1 MALTATPHNSNLY
14 KPAYN
19 EIVWV
24 VSGSNVGQP
33 NFRYLAEIY
42 DGANT
47 TKLVPTIKVAPRS
60 TDSLGIFDFHRILE
74 SYISSALKIESV
86 SFAQNSTGI
95 YKFSVRFGEEY
106 GTTVAQTL
114 NITNST
120 GNFVLPLY
128 FEWLDFQTIP
138 GTTLTSRILNTG
150 GASQK
155 FLTDSPHASTAP
167 LKIRS
172 GQNAWLFMLNNGTAN
187 NIYLASIS
195 VYDSSDALI
204 HTHGVVNA
212 YTANTDTADR
222 FLRFPAGPNNLN
234 TIPGADYVVPPVG
247 DLIPSNAAKYSIQM
261 LNVSAGVVSEV
272 VWYTIDDTC
281 TEHPVYRLH
290 FLNKLGGYDSF
301 NFIRKSFQNTEV
313 ERKKYKQNTGGIT
326 SGVTWGYN
334 KYDRV
339 NTVLDTKYKD
349 RVTVNTDWISEAEA
363 AWLKELF
370 TSPDIFYEQSTSVLV
385 HVNPVDTSYQTKTV
399 ANERLIQY
407 AFTFEFGYDNYRQ
420 RA

>member
-1 MALTATPHNSNLY
+1 MALTATAHNNNLY

-24 VSGSNVGQP
+24 VSGSNVSQP

-60 TDSLGIFDFHRILE
+60 SDTLGIFDFHRILE
-74 SYISSALKIESV
+74 SYIASALKIESV
-86 SFAQNSTGI
+86 GFAQNSAGI

-106 GTTVAQTL
+106 GTTPAQTL
-114 NITNST
+114 NITSST

-138 GTTLTSRILNTG
+138 GTALTSRILNTG
-150 GASQK
+150 GTSQK
-155 FLTDSPHASTAP
+155 FLTDSPHASTTP

-172 GQNAWLFMLNNGTAN
+172 GQNAWVFMLNNGTAN
-187 NIYLASIS
+187 NIYKARITTFNSAGGTIAI
-195 VYDSSDALI
+195 YDVL
-204 HTHGVVNA
+204 NN

-222 FLRFPAGPNNLN
+222 FLRFPSGPNNLN
-234 TIPGADYVVPPVG
+234 NIPGADFISGAQPIIDDSVASYRVQMFN
-247 DLIPSNAAKYSIQM
+247 NA
-261 LNVSAGVVSEV
+261 VTVVSEQV
-272 VWYTIDDTC
+272 YYTIDDTC

-301 NFIRKSFQNTEV
+301 NFIRKSFQNTEI

-326 SGVTWGYN
+326 SGTTWGYN

-339 NTVLDTKYKD
+339 NTILDTKLKD
-349 RVTVNTDWISEAEA
+349 RVTINTDWISEAEA

-370 TSPDIFYEQSTSVLV
+370 ASPDVFYEQSASVLV
-385 HVNPVDTSYQTKTV
+385 SVLITDTSYQTKTV

-407 AFTFEFGYDNYRQ
+407 TLSFEFSYDNYRQ